1 MLDIY
6 DCHSVEDC
14 KKLLAKL
21 EGLTDAEYGRLCH
34 LPRSECFFRTNAIN
48 DCKIVIMFYEERKK
62 GIPFEELRL
71 LFFLRHAGSTVFNR
85 FSVSAE
91 KCFRARS
98 SVTALF
104 DKYPCPANCELIAS
118 RKTDK

>member
-21 EGLTDAEYGRLCH
+21 EGLTNAEYGRLRH
-34 LPRSECFFRTNAIN
+34 LPRSEWFFRTEAIN
-48 DCKIVIMFYEERKK
+48 DCKIVIMFYEERKN

-85 FSVSAE
+85 FSASAE

-104 DKYPCPANCELIAS
+104 DKYPLPANCELIES
-118 RKTDK
+118 RKTDI